1 MCPSVDWAGCP
12 ANALPPIKVDRSL
25 AFTRPMTAK
34 AHEYWLSVRGTR
46 AMPTRKDISPQSM
59 RTLVKHVALV
69 EVRRD
74 EAGKPDYFIRVA
86 GGKIEDVF
94 GSVTGHRLS
103 DFLPPKIE
111 ERWRQILDAGLEA
124 AGPLRATS
132 RVAFSGKTWLKSEIF
147 LAPLGEAGRI
157 EMLFVAVELWPI
169 E

>member
-12 ANALPPIKVDRSL
+12 ANALPPIKIDRGL

-34 AHEYWLSVRGTR
+34 ALEYWQSVRGSR
-46 AMPTRKDISPQSM
+46 AMPSRKDISPQSM

-69 EVRRD
+69 EIRRGD
-74 EAGKPDYFIRVA
+74 GGNTDYFIRIA

-94 GSVTGHRLS
+94 GSITGHRLP

-111 ERWRQILDAGLEA
+111 ERWRFIFDTELEA
-124 AGPLRATS
+124 AAPLRMTS
-132 RVAFSGKTWLKSEIF
+132 RVAFASKTWLKVELF
-147 LAPLGEAGRI
+147 LAPLGESGEI
-157 EMLFVAVELWPI
+157 PMLWPI